1 MEITK
6 NHKRLQETTI
16 SQQNLESEIH
26 EQMHRK
32 SSKKK
37 QKIWTQQLQALILKC
52 FEIFQLTKLKADG
65 VTEKFYEWVRELL
78 THTHLNLF
86 KNSRVEGKPTNRG
99 GHP

>member
-26 EQMHRK
+26 GQIHTK

-37 QKIWTQQLQALILKC
+37 QK
-52 FEIFQLTKLKADG
+52 
-65 VTEKFYEWVRELL
+65 V
-78 THTHLNLF
+78 
-86 KNSRVEGKPTNRG
+86 
-99 GHP
+99 